1 MAKILDTEGQGGV
14 AVQVDNSS
22 AFDIVQW
29 DFTHKLLEA
38 YGFPPCFR
46 NLMKGIYTDLTIRIK
61 INGIEGEP
69 LNVSNGVRQGCGASP
84 LMFLLVQEA
93 LLSGIRESMDIEGIE
108 VACGNETGDDLETE
122 VRERC
127 LADDTVVY
135 LKNIEQLPLLF
146 EIIEDF
152 EIASGQS
159 LNPEKSSTIL
169 FGSEKKKRLEIKGMK
184 WIDYGID
191 EVDEG
196 LGIII
201 GKDKDVSTQ

>member
-1 MAKILDTEGQGGV
+1 MLSTV
-14 AVQVDNSS
+14 
-22 AFDIVQW
+22 
-29 DFTHKLLEA
+29 
-38 YGFPPCFR
+38 
-46 NLMKGIYTDLTIRIK
+46 MKGIYTDLTIKIK
-61 INGIEGEP
+61 VNGIEGEP

-84 LMFLLVQEA
+84 LIFLLVQEA
-93 LLSGIRESMDIEGIE
+93 LLSGIRESMNIEGIE
-108 VACGNETGDDLETE
+108 VECGNELGEDSKTE

-135 LKNIEQLPLLF
+135 LKNIEQLPRLF
-146 EIIEDF
+146 EIIKDF

-169 FGSEKKKRLEIKGMK
+169 FGREKKKRLEINGMK

-201 GKDKDVSTQ
+201 GKDKDVSTQWKNALSKMSDACKERLSSLRVQS